1 MTILKKINLER
12 LGKKY
17 GSRVITIPFENLIV
31 NPNYYMKQISN
42 ILGIKKDSITSK
54 IIKKN
59 YVPRKFDL
67 FNHDSEGFKYLRV
80 KLEKNI

>member
-1 MTILKKINLER
+1 
-12 LGKKY
+12 
-17 GSRVITIPFENLIV
+17 
-31 NPNYYMKQISN
+31 MKQISN

-67 FNHDSEGFKYLRV
+67 FNHDSEGFKYLKSKIGKKYLI
-80 KLEKNI
+80 KLNDLNNFYHKKIIRKY